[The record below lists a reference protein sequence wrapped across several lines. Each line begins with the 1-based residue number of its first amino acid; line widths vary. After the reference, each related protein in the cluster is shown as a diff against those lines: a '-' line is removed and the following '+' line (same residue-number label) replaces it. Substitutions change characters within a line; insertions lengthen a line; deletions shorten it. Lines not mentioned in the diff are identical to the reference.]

1 MQVVQEPAKEG
12 PVGEDESARAPVAE
26 IAGPEEEEEEEA
38 GMMVSFPSV
47 VDPRWRERERERV
60 ESY

>member
-1 MQVVQEPAKEG
+1 MQVVEEPAKG

-26 IAGPEEEEEEEA
+26 MARPEEGAE
-38 GMMVSFPSV
+38 MVSFPFV
-47 VDPRWRERERERV
+47 VGPRERERERERV

>member
-1 MQVVQEPAKEG
+1 MQVVEEPAKG

-26 IAGPEEEEEEEA
+26 MAGPEEEAEV
-38 GMMVSFPSV
+38 MVSFLLS
-47 VDPRWRERERERV
+47 WAQGGERECVCV